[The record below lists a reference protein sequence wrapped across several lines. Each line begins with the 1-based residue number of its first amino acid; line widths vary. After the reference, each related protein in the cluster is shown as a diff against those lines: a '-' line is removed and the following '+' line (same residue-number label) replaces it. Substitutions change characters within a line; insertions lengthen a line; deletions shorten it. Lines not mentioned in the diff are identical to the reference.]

1 MSSNN
6 LNTLISLNEKNE
18 KENILNEADEFYEK
32 IFKNNNFNDI
42 NNNNKKEGIYEIIN
56 RKKKKWNSPSIK
68 NISIEN
74 LIKIKYNYSKIIE
87 TLKNIIEHEINNE
100 NLKFQYDK
108 NFDFYDEYLMK
119 YNILEP
125 YEIEQKNFISYKDLK
140 NIQNDFENF
149 LNEKKIFNNNNN
161 NDLYYLN
168 NNNREN
174 VYSTKQIHRNW
185 VVLAKLLIQKNVTCV
200 LIAITSLLKA
210 IKIIENVEDNYFDHS
225 VSLENKIKI
234 FKYLVNY
241 QWFLN
246 NHFIYNNNIYNN
258 NNNNINNNIYSNNNY
273 NINNNINNNNNNNIN
288 YNNNNNNINNN
299 DDFYIHDDNN
309 LQENK
314 PKTEGDLY
322 LGNKENKLLN
332 EIRITFNLITRIDSI
347 KLTVSKG
354 LMLPDVIQKLFNA
367 IRVHNSK
374 LNKFAFFYSG
384 NRLNPL
390 SETTISSI
398 FGPVSQANVIVIE
411 ESN

>member
-1 MSSNN
+1 MNPPYGGPNYNNLINNPTNKTSMAFQAFLNQYHINPMIHQQLYFQYIQFCRTNN
-6 LNTLISLNEKNE
+6 LNPNNQNFFNPFYQQIIMVNHPQHQTQPPNNFFNN
-18 KENILNEADEFYEK
+18 NI
-32 IFKNNNFNDI
+32 KNNNY
-42 NNNNKKEGIYEIIN
+42 NNI
-56 RKKKKWNSPSIK
+56 
-68 NISIEN
+68 
-74 LIKIKYNYSKIIE
+74 
-87 TLKNIIEHEINNE
+87 
-100 NLKFQYDK
+100 
-108 NFDFYDEYLMK
+108 
-119 YNILEP
+119 
-125 YEIEQKNFISYKDLK
+125 
-140 NIQNDFENF
+140 
-149 LNEKKIFNNNNN
+149 
-161 NDLYYLN
+161 
-168 NNNREN
+168 
-174 VYSTKQIHRNW
+174 
-185 VVLAKLLIQKNVTCV
+185 
-200 LIAITSLLKA
+200 
-210 IKIIENVEDNYFDHS
+210 
-225 VSLENKIKI
+225 
-234 FKYLVNY
+234 
-241 QWFLN
+241 
-246 NHFIYNNNIYNN
+246 NNNIYNN

-390 SETTISSI
+390 SKTAISSI